1 VTEESRTL
9 QGIGV
14 SPGVAFGPALIVRL
28 DVPDVPN
35 RGITPDQAD
44 AEVAR
49 LHEAVAAVVETLSSL
64 RDRVLQRAGREESH
78 IFDAQILMVQD
89 AEVLDDVER
98 LIRQNQL
105 SAETAYE
112 FKALETRALWVN
124 SGEAMLRDRLADLAA
139 IQIRVLQRLLGK
151 QADDMLQLPAG
162 EQVIV
167 VARELAPGLTVQLD
181 RDHVLALV
189 SEEGTRTSHAAIL
202 AHSLGLPA
210 VMGAAGALDLIESGT
225 TLLLD
230 GQSGTILIDPTR
242 SELEQARAQLSRR
255 QKLQF
260 ELDAAVSQPAITP
273 DGVALILMGNVD
285 LPDEII
291 AAGHNADL
299 VYEILNRVE
308 SSSNEFKRR
317 QLPPTLIISRNA
329 IGIGRRRPIAHRYR
343 RVPEPV
349 TAGE

>member
-1 VTEESRTL
+1 MTDASRTL

-139 IQIRVLQRLLGK
+139 IQILVLQR
-151 QADDMLQLPAG
+151 
-162 EQVIV
+162 
-167 VARELAPGLTVQLD
+167 
-181 RDHVLALV
+181 H
-189 SEEGTRTSHAAIL
+189 
-202 AHSLGLPA
+202 
-210 VMGAAGALDLIESGT
+210 DLMIRLMCWSGW
-225 TLLLD
+225 
-230 GQSGTILIDPTR
+230 SSSR
-242 SELEQARAQLSRR
+242 LSR
-255 QKLQF
+255 
-260 ELDAAVSQPAITP
+260 P
-273 DGVALILMGNVD
+273 IL
-285 LPDEII
+285 
-291 AAGHNADL
+291 
-299 VYEILNRVE
+299 
-308 SSSNEFKRR
+308 S
-317 QLPPTLIISRNA
+317 T
-329 IGIGRRRPIAHRYR
+329 
-343 RVPEPV
+343 
-349 TAGE
+349 

>member
-1 VTEESRTL
+1 MTEESRTL

-89 AEVLDDVER
+89 SEVLDDVER

-181 RDHVLALV
+181 RDHVL
-189 SEEGTRTSHAAIL
+189 
-202 AHSLGLPA
+202 
-210 VMGAAGALDLIESGT
+210 GAGERGRHPD
-225 TLLLD
+225 
-230 GQSGTILIDPTR
+230 
-242 SELEQARAQLSRR
+242 LSRGDPR
-255 QKLQF
+255 SLTGPSRRHGCRWCAGPDR
-260 ELDAAVSQPAITP
+260 ERHHAPSGRTERHHPARSRP
-273 DGVALILMGNVD
+273 APSWSWPGPSSPGV
-285 LPDEII
+285 
-291 AAGHNADL
+291 
-299 VYEILNRVE
+299 RSC
-308 SSSNEFKRR
+308 SSSSTRR
-317 QLPPTLIISRNA
+317 FPSPRSLPTASR
-329 IGIGRRRPIAHRYR
+329 
-343 RVPEPV
+343 
-349 TAGE
+349 